1 MSVAARPVR
10 VATRGSRLARWQAER
25 VARLI
30 GEAAG
35 AAGGATQV
43 ELVVVATEG
52 DRRQDVEIHAMGGTG
67 VFVKEV
73 QQAVLEGRA
82 DVAVHSAKDLPSLT
96 PHGLVIAAVPERADA
111 RDALVGAGL
120 DDVPTGGR
128 VGTGSVRRRAQLA
141 AARPDLG
148 FAPLRGNI
156 ETRLRKAAE
165 LDAVVVAVAA
175 LERLGLAGEISEI
188 LETSLM
194 LPQVG
199 QGALAVECRS
209 DDEATLTLLRAID
222 DAGAHRAVDAE
233 RAFLAGIGG
242 GCDLPVGALALCLE
256 DGSVLLDAL
265 LATVDGR
272 IVLRAREEGD
282 DPAAIGAAAAARL
295 IEMADFDFAGVEG
308 AAHVGHA
315 GTGSALEGSAQ

>member
-10 VATRGSRLARWQAER
+10 VATRGSRLARWQGER
-25 VARLI
+25 VERLI

-199 QGALAVECRS
+199 QGALAVECRA

>member
-1 MSVAARPVR
+1 M
-10 VATRGSRLARWQAER
+10 
-25 VARLI
+25 
-30 GEAAG
+30 
-35 AAGGATQV
+35 
-43 ELVVVATEG
+43 VATEG

-242 GCDLPVGALALCLE
+242 GCDLPVGALARCLE

-315 GTGSALEGSAQ
+315 GTASALEGSAQ